1 MSPNHYQWGH
11 SVVLWVEIIIST
23 YLRRLSSGVWREDGL
38 DAHNFIYNRNSTYG
52 VITMTL

>member
-52 VITMTL
+52 VIKMTL